1 VSNELGGEAAAIS
14 HWEEAEPEHAPG
26 RIAEPPQPPPRESR
40 PPKAKATAATLV
52 RVFPYG
58 IARTRLERAIREK
71 NAPVIVA
78 NDINEA
84 DAVIAIRSTYQNR
97 PAKLRE
103 INRPITTVVVKS
115 NTFSQIS
122 SALEELLRKSHD
134 PHEHSGALED
144 VKRAIEQVSATGK
157 PAEVRA
163 QTARLRKAQHQLVE
177 LRKLR
182 GEFVGQEPNRRL
194 RIFPASHP

>member
-1 VSNELGGEAAAIS
+1 V
-14 HWEEAEPEHAPG
+14 WKD
-26 RIAEPPQPPPRESR
+26 R
-40 PPKAKATAATLV
+40 PKKAKASKPTTLV
-52 RVFPYG
+52 RVFPFG

-71 NAPVIVA
+71 NAPVILA
-78 NDINEA
+78 TDIHEA

-103 INRPITTVVVKS
+103 LSRPIPTVVVKS

-122 SALEELLRKSHD
+122 AALEELLRKSHD
-134 PHEHSGALED
+134 PHEHSEALED
-144 VKRAIEQVSATGK
+144 VKRAIEQVVASGK

-194 RIFPASHP
+194 RIFPATHP